1 MLVRSLLAGK
11 NFALLVS
18 GRFTQIRM
26 LGSVGLFEFALA
38 MSVIRVSSTILASLS
53 PTMIVALGPLGVRRA
68 FVGHAGPLCFRGSP
82 IGFVFVFALPFVRMT
97 ITRGRGF
104 FAIILGLLFFFLLWR
119 AEIELVIPS

>member
-1 MLVRSLLAGK
+1 
-11 NFALLVS
+11 
-18 GRFTQIRM
+18 M

-38 MSVIRVSSTILASLS
+38 VSVIRVSSAILTSLS
-53 PTMIVALGPLGVRRA
+53 PTMVVALGLLGVRRA
-68 FVGHAGPLCFRGSP
+68 FVGHAGPLCLRGSP

-97 ITRGRGF
+97 ITRGRRF